1 MSELSSQA
9 VAALR
14 QAQTRILEVALDRIS
29 AGQDW
34 YAELSQTARDQIAS
48 VAGMGVDSFVLSI
61 ESPAD
66 APEPG
71 RIFAVAPP
79 ELTGEISLH
88 QTLAMVR
95 TVLDVVIDEAP
106 SAVPEADQDALRIR
120 ALTFGRDVG
129 FAAAEV
135 YAQAAEAHGAWDARL
150 ESVAVDAL
158 LHEPGAIAVERA
170 ASAGWGSSHA
180 VLPIASQGHVDAMAI
195 SKIRH
200 VLTQRADDALISVRG
215 DSVIIILG
223 IHEGPDAE
231 RTARALAREVAARV
245 EGPSVIGNL
254 VPGIVHAGP
263 SLRSALEGLRARRAW
278 AECPNPV
285 QSDELLAERLLL
297 GDELAAARLAQLVAE
312 PLAAMGE
319 GFVETVEAYLAS
331 GRSLEH
337 TAKELFIH
345 ANTVRYRLGRIAE
358 VTGWDPADPRD
369 GLVLQLALMRRRLDL
384 GAAA

>member
-1 MSELSSQA
+1 MSELSSEA
-9 VAALR
+9 VSALR

-48 VAGMGVDSFVLSI
+48 VAGMGVASFVLSI
-61 ESPAD
+61 ESPAE

-71 RIFAVAPP
+71 RIFAVAPA
-79 ELTGEISLH
+79 ELTGEISLQ

-95 TVLDVVIDEAP
+95 TVLEVVIEEAP
-106 SAVPEADQDALRIR
+106 TAVPEPDQDALRIR

-135 YAQAAEAHGAWDARL
+135 YALAAEAHGAWDARL
-150 ESVAVDAL
+150 ESVAVDAI
-158 LHEPGAIAVERA
+158 LHESSALAAERA
-170 ASAGWGSSHA
+170 TSAGWGHSHA
-180 VLPIASQGHVDAMAI
+180 VLPIACQARLDAMAI

-200 VLTQRADDALISVRG
+200 VLTHRADDALISVRG

-223 IHEGPDAE
+223 VREGPNAE
-231 RTARALAREVAARV
+231 RSIRALARDIAARV
-245 EGPSVIGNL
+245 DGPSVIGHL
-254 VPGIVHAGP
+254 VPGIIHAGP

-297 GDELAAARLAQLVAE
+297 GDDLAAARLAQLVAE

-384 GAAA
+384 GGAA